1 MNIGF
6 IPGLQLNARFYAE
19 IVRPLLDMHFPG
31 LPHSAALM
39 GYGSD
44 VLGYDTPLSTDHN
57 WGPRFQLFLTPQEY
71 DRQRDAIDQ
80 CLRHN
85 LPHTFLG
92 YPVNFSE
99 PDLADGGVQRMEAE
113 ARTTV
118 LHLIEITTVS
128 AFFQRYLGLD
138 PYAEL
143 DGIDWL
149 VLGEQKLLETTAGQV
164 YHDGL
169 DELAKLRAK
178 FAYYP
183 HDVWLYRL
191 AAQWA
196 RVSQEEAFMGRCGDV
211 GDELG
216 SHIVAARLVRDLM
229 RLAFLLERRYAP
241 YSKWFG
247 TAFARLQCGPAL
259 TPILNRVLD
268 TNPWQARENP
278 LCEAYVLLAD
288 MHNALGVTE
297 RVEPTITDY
306 FNRPYQVIFAGRFT
320 EATRK
325 AITDARVKAI
335 AADIGGVDQLV
346 DCTDV
351 SAQPQLMQKLRVL
364 YGQTIDPDFGID
376 LVRSEDV
383 SAAIRQ
389 TIENENI
396 PL

>member
-1 MNIGF
+1 MNPVF
-6 IPGLQLNARFYAE
+6 ISGLQLNAHFYHE
-19 IVRPLLDMHFPG
+19 IVRPLLDSHFPK
-31 LPHSAALM
+31 LAHSAALM

-44 VLGYDTPLSTDHN
+44 VLGYDTPMSTDHN
-57 WGPRFQLFLTPQEY
+57 WGPRFQLFLQAQEY
-71 DRQRDAIDQ
+71 DQQHDAIDQ
-80 CLRHN
+80 CLRQH

-99 PDLADGGVQRMEAE
+99 PDLADGGVQRMEAGE
-113 ARTTV
+113 QPEVR
-118 LHLIEITTVS
+118 HLIAITTIP
-128 AFFQRYLGLD
+128 AFFERYLGLA

-143 DGIDWL
+143 DAIDWL

-164 YHDGL
+164 YYDGL
-169 DELAKLRAK
+169 DELGKLRAK

-183 HDVWLYRL
+183 HAVWLYRL
-191 AAQWA
+191 AAQWM
-196 RVSQEEAFMGRCGDV
+196 RISQEEAFMGRCGDV

-247 TAFARLQCGPAL
+247 TAFARLQCGPTL

-268 TNPWQARENP
+268 TNPWQARQEP
-278 LCEAYVLLAD
+278 LCEAYVLLAN

-297 RVEPTITDY
+297 PIEPTITDY
-306 FNRPYQVIFAGRFT
+306 FNRPYKVIFAGRFT
-320 EATRK
+320 DATRA
-325 AITDARVKAI
+325 AITDERIKAI

-351 SAQPQLMQKLRVL
+351 SAQPHLMQKMRVL
-364 YGQTIDPDFGID
+364 YT
-376 LVRSEDV
+376 
-383 SAAIRQ
+383 
-389 TIENENI
+389 
-396 PL
+396 

>member
-1 MNIGF
+1 MTPTF
-6 IPGLQLNARFYAE
+6 IPGLQLNARFYVD
-19 IVRPLLDMHFPG
+19 IVRPLLDEYFPD
-31 LPHSAALM
+31 LVHSAALM

-44 VLGYDTPLSTDHN
+44 VLGYDTPMSTDHN
-57 WGPRFQLFLTPQEY
+57 WGPRFQLFVAPTDYEH
-71 DRQRDAIDQ
+71 RREAIDQ
-80 CLRHN
+80 CLRNH

-99 PDLADGGVQRMEAE
+99 PDLADGGVQRMETE
-113 ARTTV
+113 AQSSV
-118 LHLIEITTVS
+118 CHLVESMTIP
-128 AFFQRYLGLD
+128 AFFQRYLALD

-143 DGIDWL
+143 DAIDWL

-169 DELAKLRAK
+169 HELIPLRAK

-191 AAQWA
+191 AAQWTRLA
-196 RVSQEEAFMGRCGDV
+196 QEEAFMGRCGDV

-216 SHIVAARLVRDLM
+216 SHLVAARLVRELM
-229 RLAFLLERRYAP
+229 RLAFLLERKYAP

-247 TAFARLQCGPAL
+247 TAFSRLQCGPTL

-268 TNPWQARENP
+268 TNPWQARQEP
-278 LCEAYVLLAD
+278 LCEAYVLLAE

-297 RVEPTITDY
+297 PVEPTITDY
-306 FNRPYQVIFAGRFT
+306 FNRPYKVIFAGRFT
-320 EATRK
+320 DATRK
-325 AITDARVKAI
+325 AITDERVKAI

-351 SAQPQLMQKLRVL
+351 SAQPHLMQKLRVL
-364 YGQTIDPDFGID
+364 YSATINK
-376 LVRSEDV
+376 S
-383 SAAIRQ
+383 
-389 TIENENI
+389 
-396 PL
+396 